1 MKIYKCY
8 FDGSCMPSNPGG
20 TIGYGVYITDGV
32 NEFRKS
38 KTLLPDPKNTN
49 NIAEYLG
56 FIFLLKLMNSKTNCE
71 IQIFGDSK
79 LVISQMRGEWE
90 IKKGAYKPYALEA
103 QPLLEEL
110 KKNNIVSIE
119 WVPREQNEEADNQ
132 SKSHLTKL

>member
-71 IQIFGDSK
+71 IRIFGDSK
-79 LVISQMRGEWE
+79 LVINQMRGEWI
-90 IKKGAYKPYALEA
+90 IKKGAYKPYALKA
-103 QPLLEEL
+103 QPLVEEL

-132 SKSHLTKL
+132 SKSHLTNI